1 MTDMNLNE
9 LTVLELRKVA
19 KEMKVPLGAGIS
31 KQGIIDK
38 LTMAIAEQG
47 DAVRKCQECSI
58 VCDHVGKYEGNV
70 CTLCNRQCNHN

>member
-19 KEMKVPLGAGIS
+19 KDMKVPLGAGIS

-38 LTMAIAEQG
+38 LTMAIAEKS
-47 DAVRKCQECSI
+47 AAEAPA
-58 VCDHVGKYEGNV
+58 EPAPA
-70 CTLCNRQCNHN
+70 